1 MIGGHNSINGQEGS
15 SGNDPESRESK
26 RRLSPVVK
34 FVLMFLLSLLVF
46 GSLYAHLTASYHDSI
61 VPLMQA
67 TAHIVGFVLSV
78 FSSDVS
84 YNGSHCILDGFAV
97 EIIDE
102 CTGLLEMVIFLSAVI
117 SFGAT
122 GRKKALGLLLG
133 IPAIY
138 LFNVARIIVLV
149 VVGAY
154 WPSAFNFMHIYF
166 WQVTLILMIGSVWV
180 GWLYLVVYRE
190 EKPVAVPS

>member
-1 MIGGHNSINGQEGS
+1 MTVRDSSINRQADSSNGDAGS
-15 SGNDPESRESK
+15 FEPK
-26 RRLSPVVK
+26 RRLSPVMK
-34 FVLMFLLSLLVF
+34 FILLFLLNLVVL
-46 GSLYAHLTASYHDSI
+46 GAAYAHLTASYHDSI
-61 VPLMQA
+61 VPLMHA

-78 FSSDVS
+78 FSSSVS
-84 YNGSHCILDGFAV
+84 YDGAHCILQGFAV

-102 CTGLLEMVIFLSAVI
+102 CTGLLEMVIFLSAVV

-138 LFNVARIIVLV
+138 MFNLVRIIVLI

-154 WPSAFNFMHIYF
+154 WPGAFNFMHIYF